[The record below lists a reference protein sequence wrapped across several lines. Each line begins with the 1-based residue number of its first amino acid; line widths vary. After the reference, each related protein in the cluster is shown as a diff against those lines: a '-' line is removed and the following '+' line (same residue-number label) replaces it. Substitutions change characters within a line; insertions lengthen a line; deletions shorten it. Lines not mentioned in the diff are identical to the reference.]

1 MKAPHRIRVLGRE
14 LQVRSAASAEA
25 VLAVEEFVN
34 SRLAEVAVSLPNAD
48 QQLVTLLTLLNIA
61 ESYLAQQRGEPSSSL
76 EDEAALQRI
85 VASIDRALGEDM
97 PRRVNI

>member
-25 VLAVEEFVN
+25 VMAVEEFVN

-61 ESYLAQQRGEPSSSL
+61 ESYLALQRGEPSSSL
-76 EDEAALQRI
+76 EGEAALQRI